1 MARIKM
7 DDEWIPIG
15 MKMQQYNTTGIISVN
30 NTVDLI
36 KDEISEIRQ
45 ELEQIK
51 AKQKKSRKI
60 IIKVR

>member
-1 MARIKM
+1 MTRIKM

-15 MKMQQYNTTGIISVN
+15 MKMQQYDTGIISAN
-30 NTVDLI
+30 STVDLI

-60 IIKVR
+60 IIRVR

>member
-1 MARIKM
+1 MARIKI
-7 DDEWIPIG
+7 DECILPIG
-15 MKMQQYNTTGIISVN
+15 MKMQQYDTGIISVN
-30 NTVDLI
+30 NTVDLV
-36 KDEISEIRQ
+36 KNEISEIRQ